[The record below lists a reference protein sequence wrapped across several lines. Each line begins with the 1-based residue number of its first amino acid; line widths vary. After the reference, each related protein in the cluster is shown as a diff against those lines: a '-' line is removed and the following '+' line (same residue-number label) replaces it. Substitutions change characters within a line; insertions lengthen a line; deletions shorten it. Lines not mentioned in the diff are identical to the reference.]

1 MDLWD
6 KLRGRKIELIILED
20 NQATIKVI
28 RNGYSQK
35 LRSTERTHK
44 VNLGSVTEVI
54 QRDNVSLEYV
64 PTDFQAA
71 DIFTKALP
79 PHKWQAA
86 LDLLGIAREIQPD
99 RIRVFRKRSKYLS

>member
-6 KLRGRKIELIILED
+6 KLLGRKIDLIILED

-28 RNGYSQK
+28 RDGYSQK

-44 VNLGSVTEVI
+44 VNLGSVTELI
-54 QRDNVSLEYV
+54 KQDDVSIEYV

-86 LDLLGIAREIQPD
+86 LDLLGMA
-99 RIRVFRKRSKYLS
+99 